1 MAAYRRSRGLGG
13 PPLKEG
19 AIAGFASFVGGY
31 IVTLVVVALGES
43 DELTENLAQAAGW
56 LYYNAQFASL
66 QVTAQAGGQSR
77 SSTFNYL
84 TDSTLFSQSV
94 DSVSVPTVVYHLIPI
109 VVLVGAGVVLAG
121 YVDARDFQE
130 GAIAGATLAVG
141 TVLPALL
148 GTILFSVELSGFG
161 FTVEQ
166 SPALVEGVILVG
178 LLYPAVFGAIGGI
191 ITTEL

>member
-1 MAAYRRSRGLGG
+1 MAAYSRSRGLGG

-94 DSVSVPTVVYHLIPI
+94 DSVSVPTVVSHLIPI
-109 VVLVGAGVVLAG
+109 VVLVGTGVVLAG
-121 YVDARDFQE
+121 YVDARSKRE
-130 GAIAGATLAVG
+130 PSLARRSQSAPSCRHCWARFCSRSNS
-141 TVLPALL
+141 LD
-148 GTILFSVELSGFG
+148 SGSRSNK
-161 FTVEQ
+161 VPR
-166 SPALVEGVILVG
+166 SSKV
-178 LLYPAVFGAIGGI
+178 
-191 ITTEL
+191 

>member
-1 MAAYRRSRGLGG
+1 MDG

-19 AIAGFASFVGGY
+19 AVAGVASFVVGY

-43 DELTENLAQAAGW
+43 DDLSENLVEAAGW

-66 QVTAQAGGQSR
+66 QVTAQFGGQTR

-84 TDSTLFSQSV
+84 TDSTLFSESV
-94 DSVSVPTVVYHLIPI
+94 DAVSVPTVVYHLIPV

-121 YVDARDFQE
+121 YAEAQDFQE
-130 GAIAGATLAVG
+130 GAIAGASLAVG

-148 GTILFSVELSGFG
+148 GTILFSVETSAFG
-161 FTVEQ
+161 FSVEQ

-178 LLYPAVFGAIGGI
+178 VLYPAVFGAIGGMI
-191 ITTEL
+191 STEL